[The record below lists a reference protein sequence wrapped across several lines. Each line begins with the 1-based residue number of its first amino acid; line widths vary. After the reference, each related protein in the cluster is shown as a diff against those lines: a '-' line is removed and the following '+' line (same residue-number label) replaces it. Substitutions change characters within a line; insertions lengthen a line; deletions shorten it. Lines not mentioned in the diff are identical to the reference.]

1 MPLSSTSLMQHIRIG
16 GIMGVVAGVQS
27 AKQLAALFV
36 GVRLPPAMHGKGAQK
51 FNRDYELFQRSL
63 HTNYFGYLH
72 LYKKTLF
79 YLQFA
84 LYMANKV
91 AILTFE
97 KRFSKLYSS
106 TARMT
111 FFCYLNGF
119 CLEGVWSTRNT
130 CCVAE
135 CSFDGRS
142 CYHNSCF
149 LRRT

>member
-1 MPLSSTSLMQHIRIG
+1 MLEYSRLSSLLLYLLECDFPQQCMARVPRNLIV
-16 GIMGVVAGVQS
+16 IMNSFNEV
-27 AKQLAALFV
+27 FT
-36 GVRLPPAMHGKGAQK
+36 QK
-51 FNRDYELFQRSL
+51 VYS
-63 HTNYFGYLH
+63 GYLH

-79 YLQFA
+79 YLQLA
-84 LYMANKV
+84 LYMANKF